1 VDDLFATDQ
10 EECIDLPDADIRL
23 FRSALPQQ
31 AADNCYSRIF
41 DETDWQERDI
51 FIWGKRRKQPRLIA
65 WYGDKGASYAY
76 SGNRF
81 EPSPWTPLLKKLR
94 QKVEALS
101 QSSFNSVLL
110 NLYRDSNDNMGWHS
124 DNEAELGPKP
134 TIASLSLGATRE
146 FQLKHVNR
154 PDIGIVKIA
163 LTHGSLLVMSGT
175 TQQYWLHAIKRE
187 KNHVSPRI
195 NLTFRY
201 VQAD

>member
-146 FQLKHVNR
+146 FQACEPPRYRDRKNSAHSRKPAGHVWN
-154 PDIGIVKIA
+154 D
-163 LTHGSLLVMSGT
+163 T
-175 TQQYWLHAIKRE
+175 TVLATCNQARKKSCLA
-187 KNHVSPRI
+187 KNQS
-195 NLTFRY
+195 NF
-201 VQAD
+201 